1 MNRGK
6 LVFAQL
12 MQHLP
17 LTTFRRCVARYQGEF
32 KVKSFSCLDQFL
44 CMAFAQLTYRESLRD
59 IEACLRAQ
67 SSKLYH
73 LGIRSAVARNTLAHA
88 NAVRDWR
95 IYADF
100 AQSLIGIARRLYAQ
114 EPFGV
119 DLQET
124 VYALDATTIDLC
136 LSVFPWA
143 LFRSTKA
150 AIKLHTLLD
159 LRGNIP
165 TFIHISDGKLHDVN
179 ILDHLLPEPGAF
191 YIMDRGFL
199 DFERLYRLHQ
209 AGSFFVTRAKSNL
222 KVQRRY
228 SHPVDRTTGLICDQ
242 SVVLTGFY
250 SHQGFEAPLRRIR
263 FKDPETAKTLVFLTN
278 NFVLPALTIA
288 ELYRCRWQV
297 ELFFKWIKQHL
308 RIKAFFGTSRE
319 RGQVTNLDCR
329 LRLRAGRHRQEAT
342 ASTGQSLRNPT
353 DPQPDHVRENPAWIN
368 YLHKRSAIKFNPLP
382 ITNCFY
388 STNVGT
394 LLILDIR

>member
-1 MNRGK
+1 MNRGN

-17 LTTFRRCVARYQGEF
+17 LTTFRRCVTRYRGEF

-59 IEACLRAQ
+59 IEVCLRAQ

-73 LGIRSAVARNTLAHA
+73 LGIRSAVARNTLANA

-100 AQSLIGIARRLYAQ
+100 AQSLIAIARRLYAQ

-143 LFRSTKA
+143 VFRSAKA

-165 TFIHISDGKLHDVN
+165 TFIHISHISDGKVHEVN
-179 ILDHLLPEPGAF
+179 ILDRLLPEPGAF

-199 DFERLYRLHQ
+199 DFERLYRFHE
-209 AGSFFVTRAKSNL
+209 AGSFFVIRGKSNL

-228 SHPVDRTTGLICDQ
+228 SHPIDRSTGLICDQ

-263 FKDPETAKTLVFLTN
+263 FKDPETAKTLIFLTN
-278 NFVLPALTIA
+278 NFALPALTIT

-308 RIKAFFGTSRE
+308 RIKAFFGTSENAVKSQIWIAVSAYVLVAIVKKRLHLPASLYE
-319 RGQVTNLDCR
+319 ILQILSLTMFEKIPLDQ
-329 LRLRAGRHRQEAT
+329 LLAETISDQI
-342 ASTGQSLRNPT
+342 
-353 DPQPDHVRENPAWIN
+353 QPVFDNQ
-368 YLHKRSAIKFNPLP
+368 
-382 ITNCFY
+382 
-388 STNVGT
+388 
-394 LLILDIR
+394 LILFT